1 MVRVIT
7 FLTLHRN
14 RYLELQKYSLDLD
27 EKGDLKDFSI
37 DERQV
42 AVMRLTGRIE
52 LPESYIKGI
61 RVIARTG
68 NSGKE
73 LICRGYRISNRF
85 PDNIV
90 LLQNKK
96 VLYCIDFH
104 EEPDPQN
111 PGFPKFFLT
120 GQ

>member
-1 MVRVIT
+1 MGYIC
-7 FLTLHRN
+7 TLILRN

-27 EKGDLKDFSI
+27 ENGDVKDFTI
-37 DERQV
+37 DERHV
-42 AVMRLTGRIE
+42 AVMRKTGRIE

-61 RVIARTG
+61 RTIARTG
-68 NSGKE
+68 ETGKE
-73 LICRGYRISNRF
+73 LVCRAYDISNKW
-85 PDNIV
+85 PNNIA
-90 LLQNKK
+90 LLRHQK

-120 GQ
+120 G